1 MILRTPFT
9 ESDGKRKCLRNG
21 DVSTMAKWKYGISF
35 AEKSPMTAPLPLA
48 GDLYENMRM
57 AAALGYDAVEMHTR
71 EIAEFDLAR
80 IREMSARGEGH
91 ICMLV
96 TGRLYTEGKL
106 SLLDASE
113 DSVDACIQGMK
124 RYIDLAAALQS
135 GIVLGWVKGNV
146 PPGGDRE
153 RYLELLGGR
162 LKALN
167 DYSREKGV
175 PIVVEV
181 INHYET
187 NLFNRAEETLTF
199 LDQNRLD
206 NCYVHLDTYHMNI
219 EELDPC
225 QAIRMCGKKLG
236 YFHVADNSRRYPG
249 SGQLDFKK
257 ILGTLDE
264 IGYQGY
270 VSVECIPEPDRVT
283 AAKRAIAHLHAV
295 EP

>member
-1 MILRTPFT
+1 
-9 ESDGKRKCLRNG
+9 
-21 DVSTMAKWKYGISF
+21 
-35 AEKSPMTAPLPLA
+35 MTAPLPLA
-48 GDLYENMRM
+48 GDLYENMQM

-71 EIAEFDLAR
+71 EIAEFDLER
-80 IREMSARGEGH
+80 IRWMSECGEGR

-96 TGRLYTEGKL
+96 TGRLYTEERL
-106 SLLDASE
+106 SLLDPAE
-113 DSVDACIQGMK
+113 ESVSACMQGMR
-124 RYIDLAAALQS
+124 RYIDLAAELRS
-135 GIVLGWVKGNV
+135 GIVLGWAKGNV
-146 PPGGDRE
+146 PLGGDRE
-153 RYLELLGGR
+153 ECLALLGGR
-162 LKALN
+162 LKVLN
-167 DYSREKGV
+167 DYGQEKGV

-219 EELDPC
+219 EEFDPC

-249 SGQLDFKK
+249 SGQLDFRR
-257 ILGTLDE
+257 ILGALEE
-264 IGYQGY
+264 IGYDGY
-270 VSVECIPEPDRVT
+270 VSVECIPEPDRMT